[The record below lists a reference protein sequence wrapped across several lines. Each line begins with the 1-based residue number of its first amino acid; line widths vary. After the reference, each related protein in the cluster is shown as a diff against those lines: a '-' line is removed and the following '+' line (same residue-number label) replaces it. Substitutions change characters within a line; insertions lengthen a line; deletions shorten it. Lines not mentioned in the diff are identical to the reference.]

1 MPRPHPLRSL
11 LILSLA
17 ALAFA
22 LAQTML
28 IPALTELAKSLNTDA
43 SGVAWTV
50 TAYLLAAAVC
60 TPVFGRLGDMFG
72 KRRLLVVALGIF
84 VAGSVLSALGTSLE
98 VVVAGRVLQGAG
110 GGIFPLCFGII
121 RDEFPREKVGSSI
134 GLISATF
141 GIGGGAGLILGGLI
155 TDHASYHWIFWLGA
169 ISAALAAIF
178 IELFVPE
185 SPVRTPG
192 RVDVRGAIVLGLG
205 LTAPLLAIAKAN
217 EWGWGDTRTLGLF
230 VVGAVVLS
238 FWVWL
243 QRRTPEPLVD
253 IEMLRQPTV
262 AMTNFATVLVGFGMF
277 GSFILIPQLAEAPKS
292 SGYGF
297 GLDATGAGL
306 LMVPGALVMLVAGP
320 LSGVLGTRFGSRV
333 PLALG
338 AIITSA
344 GLLLMALAHGT
355 QLEIIVWNLV
365 MSTGIGL
372 AFAAMPN
379 LILEAVT
386 PEETGQAT
394 GVNTLVRS
402 VGASLGAQI
411 SAAVLAGSVVA
422 GLPTDS
428 GYTDAFLVSA
438 FVALAA
444 AITAFL
450 IPSRRGRMAAAGAR
464 PRMTAVAARTRADAV
479 RNRERVIAA
488 AAEVFRE
495 KGDAAVVPE
504 IAARAGVGKGTVYR
518 CFPTKDHLVAAVATQ
533 RVRWFEAE
541 AREAAASD
549 DPWSAFLRFMERIA
563 DAHCEDRG
571 MVASMSQAIELD
583 ELRRGPRRRPRRAA
597 RADGA
602 RDRPGLDARR
612 RPAGRPEGPAQRHR
626 ALARGRAGA
635 RSRRLAPLR
644 PARGRRA
651 SRLKSAR

>member
-1 MPRPHPLRSL
+1 MIRPCAPAAAGGIAEADLEVRFATLGAMPRPHPLRSL

-84 VAGSVLSALGTSLE
+84 VAGSVISALGTSLE

-155 TDHASYHWIFWLGA
+155 TDHTSYHWIFWLGA
-169 ISAALAAIF
+169 ISAALAAVF

-230 VVGAVVLS
+230 VVGAVILS

-450 IPSRRGRMAAAGAR
+450 IPARRGRMAA
-464 PRMTAVAARTRADAV
+464 
-479 RNRERVIAA
+479 
-488 AAEVFRE
+488 
-495 KGDAAVVPE
+495 VPVH
-504 IAARAGVGKGTVYR
+504 A
-518 CFPTKDHLVAAVATQ
+518 
-533 RVRWFEAE
+533 
-541 AREAAASD
+541 
-549 DPWSAFLRFMERIA
+549 
-563 DAHCEDRG
+563 
-571 MVASMSQAIELD
+571 
-583 ELRRGPRRRPRRAA
+583 
-597 RADGA
+597 
-602 RDRPGLDARR
+602 
-612 RPAGRPEGPAQRHR
+612 
-626 ALARGRAGA
+626 
-635 RSRRLAPLR
+635 
-644 PARGRRA
+644 
-651 SRLKSAR
+651 